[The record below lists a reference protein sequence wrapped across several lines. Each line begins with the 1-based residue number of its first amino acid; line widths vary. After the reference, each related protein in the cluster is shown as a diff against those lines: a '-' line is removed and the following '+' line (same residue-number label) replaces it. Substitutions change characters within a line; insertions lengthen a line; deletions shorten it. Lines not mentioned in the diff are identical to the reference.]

1 MLRRADSPYRPGRSD
16 DLIKLKL
23 FEDAEAVVVAH
34 LPGKGKYQG
43 LTGAL
48 LVEMPNGQR
57 FKIGSGLR
65 DVDRASRRP
74 LAAPSPTASTAPT
87 PAGCHA
93 LPATG
98 ACGTL
103 GEIKNHSVYRLYL
116 LVF

>member
-1 MLRRADSPYRPGRSD
+1 M
-16 DLIKLKL
+16 IKLKL

-48 LVEMPNGQR
+48 LVEMPSGQR

-65 DVDRASRRP
+65 DADRAQP
-74 LAAPSPTASTAPT
+74 PAIGSTITYRFNGTHT

-93 LPATG
+93 LPGTG
-98 ACGTL
+98 ACGTV
-103 GEIKNHSVYRLYL
+103 GIIKNHSVYRLYL
-116 LVF
+116 FVF